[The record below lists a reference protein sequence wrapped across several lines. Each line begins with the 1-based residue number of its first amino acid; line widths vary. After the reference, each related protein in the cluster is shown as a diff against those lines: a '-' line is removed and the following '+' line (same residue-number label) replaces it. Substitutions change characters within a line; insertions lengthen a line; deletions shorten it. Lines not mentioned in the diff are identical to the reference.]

1 MFYHAILEILKNSMT
16 PILSSAKTFIYIFTF
31 DKPSHIKTM
40 YYYYVKCSEI
50 EVLNFNKLLSFNFQ
64 LAHILQTVT
73 YHNSVLLLC
82 LDGPHLTNGH
92 HNSVLLLYL
101 DRTHLTNGHISQQC
115 ATIMLRWPIS
125 YKQSHIT
132 KFITEFNLQLSC
144 LILTFCLTGQFGI
157 TCVFLSVLIYFS
169 LLVEVTKLSMSGFC
183 PRHADEP

>member
-1 MFYHAILEILKNSMT
+1 
-16 PILSSAKTFIYIFTF
+16 
-31 DKPSHIKTM
+31 M

-73 YHNSVLLLC
+73 YHK
-82 LDGPHLTNGH
+82 
-92 HNSVLLLYL
+92 
-101 DRTHLTNGHISQQC
+101 C

-132 KFITEFNLQLSC
+132 NCITEFNLQLSC
-144 LILTFCLTGQFGI
+144 LVLTFCLTGKFGI

-169 LLVEVTKLSMSGFC
+169 LLAEVTKLSMSGFC
-183 PRHADEP
+183 PRHADEPWYWAKQLTITLVCIFLKSFLVMFLGVKYTLACSSIINNT